1 MSSEATD
8 PYSRFVGPTEEGGP
22 EAINVAN
29 EPEAE
34 PKTQL
39 EPRELED
46 AKTPGTPEEI
56 RGWRQVVLHFT
67 PSWFS
72 ITMGTGIVSVLL
84 YIMPYNA
91 RWVQYIAI
99 AMFCL
104 NIVCFIA
111 FSIISLLR
119 YTMFPGLWS
128 FMIQHPVQSLFIGT
142 FPMGLSTIINMMILA
157 CLQWGDGMLIFA
169 WALWWIDVAISKIP
183 LDVDISAPLQR
194 YSNKGFLRMH
204 IHDAKLSSM
213 TAAWLLPI
221 VSTIVAAASG
231 ALVASAL
238 IKDHPSYSLVTL
250 LTSYVLW
257 GCGVPLAMVV
267 LVMYFQRLA
276 LHHLPTPEVIV
287 SVFLPL
293 GPLGSGSFGIMK
305 LGEVA
310 NTLFPITN
318 TLPAVKD
325 SMAGGI
331 LYVVG
336 FITALVMWG
345 FALVWLFFA
354 VASISK
360 TRFPFNMEMEFAN
373 VFVIRIIGFWG
384 FVFPGG
390 VFVLATNQ
398 IAKELPSAFFR
409 VLTMIFTMIILLLW
423 IFVSVRTIEK
433 TLTGKLIFSPCVQQ
447 YQERRMRKMS
457 MPYNGPSASASGNTS
472 SNDGSTTEIPP
483 KPRGPAI

>member
-1 MSSEATD
+1 MRTQATD
-8 PYSRFVGPTEEGGP
+8 PYSCFVGAAEAAAAEHVRTAPNGHETGTKKEPEPRNIEEAKRPETPTEF
-22 EAINVAN
+22 
-29 EPEAE
+29 
-34 PKTQL
+34 
-39 EPRELED
+39 
-46 AKTPGTPEEI
+46 
-56 RGWRQVVLHFT
+56 RGWRRVILHFT

-72 ITMGTGIVSVLL
+72 ITMGTGITSVLL

-91 RWVQYIAI
+91 RWIQYIAI
-99 AMFCL
+99 AIFCL
-104 NIVCFIA
+104 NILLFIA
-111 FSIISLLR
+111 FSIMSLLR
-119 YTMFPGLWS
+119 YTMFPGIWS
-128 FMIQHPVQSLFIGT
+128 FMIGHPVQSLFIGT
-142 FPMGLSTIINMMILA
+142 FPMGLCTIINMIILA

-169 WALWWIDVAISKIP
+169 WSLWWIDIAIS
-183 LDVDISAPLQR
+183 SACCMYMP
-194 YSNKGFLRMH
+194 FVIMH

-221 VSTIVAAASG
+221 VSTIVASASG

-238 IKDHPSYSLVTL
+238 IQNHPDQALWTL

-293 GPLGSGSFGIMK
+293 GPLGSGAFAIMK

-310 NTLFPITN
+310 NTLLPITG
-318 TLPAVKD
+318 TFPAVKD
-325 SMAGGI
+325 GLAGGI
-331 LYVVG
+331 LYVIG
-336 FITALVMWG
+336 FVTALVMWG
-345 FALVWLFFA
+345 FGLVWLFFA
-354 VASISK
+354 IASISRAK
-360 TRFPFNMEMEFAN
+360 FPFNM
-373 VFVIRIIGFWG
+373 GFWG

-390 VFVLATNQ
+390 VYVLATNQ
-398 IAKELPSAFFR
+398 IAKELPSPFFK

-447 YQERRMRKMS
+447 YQEQRMNKMS
-457 MPYNGPSASASGNTS
+457 MRYASPSANASGTTTGS
-472 SNDGSTTEIPP
+472 DSTTE
-483 KPRGPAI
+483 PAPSTNNGGR